1 MKKRNLILVRHGQS
15 EWNAKNLF
23 TGWENPGLTE
33 IGKKEAESA
42 GNLIKNLGINLD
54 YLFTSALI
62 RAQLTG
68 SIILETMNIKDI
80 KTIENQ
86 ALNERFYGDLQGLNK
101 DECKKKWGK
110 DLVQTWRRSYELGP
124 PGGETLKETG
134 DRVLPYY
141 LNEIHP
147 IIIKDMNVLIAA
159 HGNSLRSLIKYLDK
173 VSDEDIVKLEIPTGA
188 PIHYRFNE
196 NGEVIYKK
204 NLIE

>member
-33 IGKKEAESA
+33 TGKKEAESA

>member
-33 IGKKEAESA
+33 TGKEEAHNA
-42 GNLIKNLGINLD
+42 GGLINDLNISFNC
-54 YLFTSALI
+54 LFTSALI

-68 SIILETMNIKDI
+68 TIILKTIKQEDI
-80 KTIENQ
+80 KIIKNK

-101 DECKKKWGK
+101 DECKQKWGEE
-110 DLVQTWRRSYELGP
+110 LVQTWRRSYELGP

-141 LNEIHP
+141 LNEIRP
-147 IIIKDMNVLIAA
+147 MLMQNMNVLVAA

-196 NGEVIYKK
+196 DGKVVYKK
-204 NLIE
+204 SLIE

>member
-33 IGKKEAESA
+33 TGKEEAHNA
-42 GNLIKNLGINLD
+42 GGLINDLNISFNC
-54 YLFTSALI
+54 LFTSALI

-68 SIILETMNIKDI
+68 TIILKTIKQEDI
-80 KTIENQ
+80 KIIKNK

-101 DECKKKWGK
+101 DECKQKWGEE
-110 DLVQTWRRSYELGP
+110 LVQTWRRSYELGP

-147 IIIKDMNVLIAA
+147 MLMQNMNVLVAA
-159 HGNSLRSLIKYLDK
+159 HGNSLRSLIKHLDK

-196 NGEVIYKK
+196 DGKVVYKK
-204 NLIE
+204 SLIE

>member
-33 IGKKEAESA
+33 TGKKEAESA

-134 DRVLPYY
+134 DRVLTSS
-141 LNEIHP
+141 EEH
-147 IIIKDMNVLIAA
+147 
-159 HGNSLRSLIKYLDK
+159 DK
-173 VSDEDIVKLEIPTGA
+173 K
-188 PIHYRFNE
+188 
-196 NGEVIYKK
+196 
-204 NLIE
+204 

>member
-33 IGKKEAESA
+33 TGKEEAHNA
-42 GNLIKNLGINLD
+42 GGLINDLNISFNC
-54 YLFTSALI
+54 LFTSALI

-68 SIILETMNIKDI
+68 TIILKTIKQEDI
-80 KTIENQ
+80 KIIKNK

-101 DECKKKWGK
+101 DECKQKWGEE
-110 DLVQTWRRSYELGP
+110 LVQTWRRSYELGP

-134 DRVLPYY
+134 DRVLPFY
-141 LNEIHP
+141 LNEIRP
-147 IIIKDMNVLIAA
+147 MLMQNMNILVAA
-159 HGNSLRSLIKYLDK
+159 HGNSLRSLIKHLDK

-196 NGEVIYKK
+196 DGKVVYKK
-204 NLIE
+204 SLIE

>member
-33 IGKKEAESA
+33 IGKTEAKNA
-42 GNLIKNLGINLD
+42 GNLINNLD
-54 YLFTSALI
+54 IDFDCLFTSALI

-68 SIILETMNIKDI
+68 TIIL
-80 KTIENQ
+80 KTINQESIKIIENK
-86 ALNERFYGDLQGLNK
+86 ALNERFYGDLQGMNK
-101 DECKKKWGK
+101 DECKQKWGEE
-110 DLVQTWRRSYELGP
+110 LVQTWRRSYQLGP

-147 IIIKDMNVLIAA
+147 MLMHDKNILVAA

-196 NGEVIYKK
+196 DGKVTYKK
-204 NLIE
+204 SLIE

>member
-33 IGKKEAESA
+33 TGKKEAKNA
-42 GNLIKNLGINLD
+42 GNLINNLD
-54 YLFTSALI
+54 IDFDCLFTSALI

-68 SIILETMNIKDI
+68 KIIL
-80 KTIENQ
+80 KTINQESIKIIENK
-86 ALNERFYGDLQGLNK
+86 ALNERFYGDLQGMNK
-101 DECKKKWGK
+101 DECKQKWGEE
-110 DLVQTWRRSYELGP
+110 LVQTWRRSYELGP

-147 IIIKDMNVLIAA
+147 MLMHDKNILVAA

-196 NGEVIYKK
+196 DGKVTYKK
-204 NLIE
+204 SLIE

>member
-33 IGKKEAESA
+33 TGKEEAHNA
-42 GNLIKNLGINLD
+42 GGLINDLNIRFNC
-54 YLFTSALI
+54 LFTSALI

-68 SIILETMNIKDI
+68 TIILKTIKQEDI
-80 KTIENQ
+80 KIIKNK

-101 DECKKKWGK
+101 DECKQKWGEE
-110 DLVQTWRRSYELGP
+110 LVQTWRRSYELGP

-141 LNEIHP
+141 LNEIRP
-147 IIIKDMNVLIAA
+147 MLMQNMNVLVAA

-196 NGEVIYKK
+196 DGKVVYKK
-204 NLIE
+204 SLIE

>member
-33 IGKKEAESA
+33 TGKTEAENA
-42 GNLIKNLGINLD
+42 GDLINNLD
-54 YLFTSALI
+54 IGFDCLFTSALT

-68 SIILETMNIKDI
+68 TIILKKINQESIKI
-80 KTIENQ
+80 IENQ
-86 ALNERFYGDLQGLNK
+86 ALNERFYGDLQGMNK
-101 DECKKKWGK
+101 DECKQKWGEE
-110 DLVQTWRRSYELGP
+110 LVQTWRRSYELGP

-147 IIIKDMNVLIAA
+147 MLMQDMNILVAA

-173 VSDEDIVKLEIPTGA
+173 VSDEYIVKLEIPTGA

-196 NGEVIYKK
+196 DGKVMHKK
-204 NLIE
+204 SLIE